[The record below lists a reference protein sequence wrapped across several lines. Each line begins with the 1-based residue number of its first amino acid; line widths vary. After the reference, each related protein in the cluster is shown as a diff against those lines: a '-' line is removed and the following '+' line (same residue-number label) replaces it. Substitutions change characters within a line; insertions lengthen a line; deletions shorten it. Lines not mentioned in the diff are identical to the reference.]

1 MQWHNGESIFDGGDC
16 EGTLTVRLV
25 MRSCGEW
32 HYGCTEGMPSEECVC
47 MGMRAGF
54 EEWSLILV
62 CVRCWQKKLNY
73 RTTTTFGRVF
83 VCMVNW
89 GLVCKYLSATCRQ
102 STIGDLNIILILG
115 VDGFRCQLRNGKE
128 RRSADFWFLDTNSE
142 GQGSAGTLQPLCCF
156 YRAEIKKW
164 CSTKPHKTAIRAYG
178 TTPRTK

>member
-1 MQWHNGESIFDGGDC
+1 MTLWLYRRNAQWGMCMYGDESGFRG
-16 EGTLTVRLV
+16 VV
-25 MRSCGEW
+25 S
-32 HYGCTEGMPSEECVC
+32 HSCVC
-47 MGMRAGF
+47 
-54 EEWSLILV
+54 S
-62 CVRCWQKKLNY
+62 CWQKKLNY

-89 GLVCKYLSATCRQ
+89 CLVCKYLSATCRQ